1 VPDPDGAGFAESVRD
16 DAGGW
21 DRAGALPPEIIREM
35 AVAGFLATDLPSR
48 YGGAARSPLAL
59 GQLCAQL
66 GGVCTA
72 LRSLVTV
79 QAMVAAA
86 VLRWGTEE
94 QRVGWLPA
102 LASGNQLAG
111 FAVTEPGAGTDLG
124 AVATSVRR
132 EGRELVLCGH
142 KQWITFGELADVV
155 LVLARL
161 DGEPATVLVETDRPG
176 VVLEPIRGQLG
187 LRAAQLAHICL
198 DRVRVPAEN
207 LVAPAGFGL
216 SHVAGTALDHAR
228 FTVAWGCVGMATAC
242 LEYATT
248 HAANRR
254 QGGVR
259 LADHQVVRAQLGRA
273 LVATTA
279 AGELC
284 VRAARSRQD
293 ETPDALMD
301 TMIAKYAA
309 AHAAAT
315 VSQDTVQVHGAAGCG
330 PDSPVGRFFRDAKIM
345 QIIEGAEQV
354 AELHIGD
361 HALRRFRRERQA
373 GPQAGAVV
381 AEAAW

>member
-1 VPDPDGAGFAESVRD
+1 MPDPDGAGFAESVRRA
-16 DAGGW
+16 AGGW
-21 DRAGALPPEIIREM
+21 DRAGALPREIIREM
-35 AVAGFLATDLPSR
+35 AAAGFLAADLPIR
-48 YGGAARSPLAL
+48 YGGAACSPLAL
-59 GQLCAQL
+59 GQLGAQL
-66 GGVCTA
+66 GAVCTA

-94 QRVGWLPA
+94 QRLRWLPA
-102 LASGNQLAG
+102 LAGGDQLAG
-111 FAVTEPGAGTDLG
+111 FAATEPGAGTDLG
-124 AVATSVRR
+124 AVSTSVRR

-161 DGEPATVLVETDRPG
+161 EGEPAAVLVETDRPG
-176 VVLEPIRGQLG
+176 VVMEPIRGQLG
-187 LRAAQLAHICL
+187 LRAAHLAHICL
-198 DRVRVPAEN
+198 DRVRVPEEN

-228 FTVAWGCVGMATAC
+228 FTVAWGCAGMATAC

-248 HAANRR
+248 HAANRT

-279 AGELC
+279 ARELC
-284 VRAARSRQD
+284 IRATRSRQD
-293 ETPDALMD
+293 ETPDTVMD
-301 TMIAKYAA
+301 TMVAKYAA

-315 VSQDTVQVHGAAGCG
+315 VSQDAVQVHGAAGCG

-361 HALRRFRRERQA
+361 HALRRFRRERQP
-373 GPQAGAVV
+373 GPESGAVV
-381 AEAAW
+381 ADAPC